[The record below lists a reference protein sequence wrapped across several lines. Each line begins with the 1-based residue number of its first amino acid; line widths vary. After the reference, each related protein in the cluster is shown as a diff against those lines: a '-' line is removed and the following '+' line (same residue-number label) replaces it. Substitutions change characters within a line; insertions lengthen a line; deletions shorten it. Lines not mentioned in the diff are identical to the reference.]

1 MSDTTENMGAE
12 SANADPNFQTDF
24 ELGQD
29 NIRPFGLDI
38 HNPVFVISAVLITA
52 FVVVSLT
59 NQEAA
64 ASFFGWL
71 RPWLTSTF
79 DWFLVLSVNAMLI
92 FCLALIV

>member
-38 HNPVFVISAVLITA
+38 HNPVFVI
-52 FVVVSLT
+52 
-59 NQEAA
+59 
-64 ASFFGWL
+64 
-71 RPWLTSTF
+71 
-79 DWFLVLSVNAMLI
+79 
-92 FCLALIV
+92 